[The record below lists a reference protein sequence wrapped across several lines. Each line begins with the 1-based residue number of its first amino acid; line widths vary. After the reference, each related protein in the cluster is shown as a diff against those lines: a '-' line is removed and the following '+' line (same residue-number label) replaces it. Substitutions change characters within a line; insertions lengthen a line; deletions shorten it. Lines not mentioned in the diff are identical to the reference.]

1 MAQGEMSRAETMNI
15 GELEKLMARK
25 LTYYRSIYKDHNQR
39 RKFKLTSTS
48 RKLGFGSKVMSIGPY
63 YHGNS
68 SLQFMGKVKW
78 NCLDYV
84 LKMNSGKK
92 LEAYLTIME
101 SLEKQAR
108 SCYSEE
114 VSLES
119 DMFLRMLLLDG
130 CFVLVYLGGTNG
142 LDWCVN
148 EQSASGSN
156 YQGGEPLQYTIAQPE
171 EITEHA
177 SSKRTSTETEGVEL
191 EHISR
196 GEQCNDQKDPDQP
209 KCDPI
214 SEWHHTH
221 AFRDLLLLE
230 NQLPFSIVKRIY
242 GSLVGDDAVDL
253 LTKKVRKYLELNIQ
267 KYTTIARNFDGQ
279 TDFHHLLH
287 LCHMYF
293 RPQQRIQPE
302 QHCQI
307 RNRWL
312 HPLTTLWHTYY
323 KRSYFEE
330 LSINRQATSHISSCQ
345 TLNRWR
351 RAEQYHEAGI
361 EFKRK
366 EHNKHNQPSLLDITF
381 DKGEVEI
388 PCLLI
393 DENTICLFRNIVA
406 FEQTCSQFGN
416 DVTSYIA
423 FMSQLVST
431 PCDVALLA
439 RKGIILH
446 HMRTDEENADFD
458 QNGAHYLKSVCCMME
473 EYYQNRINRWMA
485 WLWHNHLKNPWLV
498 LAVVAAAIVLL

>member
-1 MAQGEMSRAETMNI
+1 MA
-15 GELEKLMARK
+15 
-25 LTYYRSIYKDHNQR
+25 
-39 RKFKLTSTS
+39 
-48 RKLGFGSKVMSIGPY
+48 GPY

-78 NCLDYV
+78 NYLDYV
-84 LKMNSGKK
+84 LKLNSGKK

-130 CFVLVYLGGTNG
+130 CFVLVYLGGTAG

-156 YQGGEPLQYTIAQPE
+156 YQGEEPLQYTIAQPE
-171 EITEHA
+171 EIIEHA
-177 SSKRTSTETEGVEL
+177 STEGVEL

-214 SEWHHTH
+214 SEWQDTH

-242 GSLVGDDAVDL
+242 GLLVGDDAVDL
-253 LTKKVRKYLELNIQ
+253 LTKKVRKYLELYIQ
-267 KYTTIARNFDGQ
+267 KYTTIARN
-279 TDFHHLLH
+279 
-287 LCHMYF
+287 
-293 RPQQRIQPE
+293 IS
-302 QHCQI
+302 
-307 RNRWL
+307 
-312 HPLTTLWHTYY
+312 Y
-323 KRSYFEE
+323 KFLSDTE
-330 LSINRQATSHISSCQ
+330 LMATS
-345 TLNRWR
+345 
-351 RAEQYHEAGI
+351 EAGI

-393 DENTICLFRNIVA
+393 DENTICLFRNFVA

-416 DVTSYIA
+416 DVTSYIT

-446 HMRTDEENADFD
+446 HMRTDEEVSTHFSKLGKNADFD

-473 EYYQNRINRWMA
+473 EYYQNRVNRWMA

-498 LAVVAAAIVLL
+498 LAVVAAAIVLF